1 MLVELRCGWCA
12 AFFYMCR
19 AHFRNHRYCRDACR
33 LRARSR
39 QIRAARR
46 RHRQTE
52 EGRLDHRD
60 RMRAYRRKLSRLV
73 VAAAYAAAISVVD
86 QTTVAFEQ
94 SVSLTSRDVASE
106 ATSLTREVPDVPID
120 EDPPSHTC
128 IVCGRQSD
136 FILPF
141 GELWPRRR

>member
-33 LRARSR
+33 VRARSR

-73 VAAAYAAAISVVD
+73 AVAACAAAISVVD
-86 QTTVAFEQ
+86 QTTDPFGQ
-94 SVSLTSRDVASE
+94 PLSLSSQDAAIG
-106 ATSLTREVPDVPID
+106 ATSTPREVSDVPID
-120 EDPPSHTC
+120 EDSPSHTC